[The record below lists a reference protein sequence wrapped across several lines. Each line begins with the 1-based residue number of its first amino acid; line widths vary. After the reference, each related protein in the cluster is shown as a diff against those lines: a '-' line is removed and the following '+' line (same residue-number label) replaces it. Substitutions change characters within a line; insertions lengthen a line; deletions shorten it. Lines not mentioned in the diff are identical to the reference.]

1 MGNVF
6 RVSTSQKEKRRP
18 MNKVKKFLSSILE
31 FIAVVFVYEEETYN
45 KWMDKVER
53 LRREDNE

>member
-6 RVSTSQKEKRRP
+6 RVKTSQKEKRRP
-18 MNKVKKFLSSILE
+18 MNKIKKFLSSILE
-31 FIAVVFVYEEETYN
+31 FIAVTFVYEEETYN
-45 KWMDKVER
+45 KWMDKVEK